1 MTSSRQGA
9 GSEPRISFEFFPP
22 KTSASTMALWRAVER
37 LAPLG
42 PDFVSVT
49 YGAGGTT
56 RDRTLAAIMAVRD
69 RARLDVA
76 GHLTCVGA
84 SKAEVMDVA
93 KSYAKLGCR
102 SIVALRG
109 DAPESNST
117 WEAHPDGFA
126 GSVELVEALAK
137 MGGFRLWVA
146 AYPEKHPE
154 AADTNADIAHLKR
167 KIDAGATGAITQFF
181 FENEAF
187 YRFRDAAVKAGIDAP
202 ILPGILPVE
211 NFSRMKNFAARCGTT
226 VPQWMHKAF
235 SNAEDEESH
244 DLLSVAICAEQCDD
258 LIANGVEHLHL
269 YTMNKP
275 DLPYQ
280 VCSALGVQ
288 TVPMQIAASGGVA

>member
-1 MTSSRQGA
+1 MTPSSSGA

-22 KTSASTMALWRAVER
+22 KTPSSTMALWRAVER

-56 RDRTLAAIMAVRD
+56 RDRTLAAILAIRD

-84 SKAEVMDVA
+84 SKAQVLDVA
-93 KSYAKLGCR
+93 RAYAKLGCR

-109 DAPESNST
+109 DAPDQSGK
-117 WEAHPDGFA
+117 WEAHPDGFS
-126 GSVELVEALAK
+126 GSVELIEALAK
-137 MGGFRLWVA
+137 LSNFRLWVA

-154 AADTNADIAHLKR
+154 AVSTKADVEHLKR

-187 YRFRDAAVKAGIDAP
+187 YRFRDAAADAGINAP

-211 NFSRMKNFAARCGTT
+211 NFDRMKNFAARCGTN

-235 SNAEDEESH
+235 SNAETEEDH

-258 LIANGVEHLHL
+258 LIANGIEHLHL

-280 VCSALGVQ
+280 VCSALGVR
-288 TVPMQIAASGGVA
+288 TVPMQVAASCG

>member
-1 MTSSRQGA
+1 MTPVVNGA

-22 KTSASTMALWRAVER
+22 KSPAASMALWRAVER

-56 RDRTLAAIMAVRD
+56 RDRTLSAILAIRD

-84 SKAEVMDVA
+84 SRDEVLNVA
-93 KSYAKLGCR
+93 RAYAKLGCR
-102 SIVALRG
+102 RIVALRG
-109 DAPESNST
+109 DAPKDASEWT
-117 WEAHPDGFA
+117 AHPDGFS
-126 GSVELVEALAK
+126 GSVELIEALAE
-137 MGGFRLWVA
+137 MNRFQIWVA

-154 AADTNADIAHLKR
+154 AADMNADIEHLKR
-167 KIDAGATGAITQFF
+167 KIDAGASGAITQFF
-181 FENEAF
+181 FENDFF
-187 YRFRDAAVKAGIDAP
+187 YRFRDAAAAAGIDAP
-202 ILPGILPVE
+202 IVPGVLPVE
-211 NFSRMKNFAARCGTT
+211 NFDRMKGFAGRCGTHI
-226 VPQWMHKAF
+226 PAWMHKAF
-235 SNAEDEESH
+235 GNAEDEESH
-244 DLLSVAICAEQCDD
+244 DMLSVAVCTEQCDD
-258 LIANGVEHLHL
+258 LISNGVEQVHL

-288 TVPMQIAASGGVA
+288 TVPMQVAASCG

>member
-1 MTSSRQGA
+1 MTPSGRGA
-9 GSEPRISFEFFPP
+9 GSGPRISFEFFPP
-22 KTSASTMALWRAVER
+22 KGPASTMALWRAVER

-56 RDRTLAAIMAVRD
+56 RDRTLAAILAIRD

-84 SKAEVMDVA
+84 SKQQVLDVA

-109 DAPESNST
+109 DAPDQSRG
-117 WEAHPDGFA
+117 WEAHPDGFS
-126 GSVELVEALAK
+126 GSVELIEALAK
-137 MGGFRLWVA
+137 LGQFRLWVA

-154 AADTNADIAHLKR
+154 AANTQADIEHLKR

-187 YRFRDAAVKAGIDAP
+187 LRFRDAAADAGIAAP
-202 ILPGILPVE
+202 IVPGILPVE
-211 NFSRMKNFAARCGTT
+211 NFGRMTNFAERCGTH

-235 SNAEDEESH
+235 SNAGTEEEH

-258 LIANGVEHLHL
+258 LIQHGVEHLHL

-288 TVPMQIAASGGVA
+288 TVPMQIAVTGG